1 MIQAKKY
8 VVYSGAALASI
19 LLGLSGAVIMANE
32 TNGYVAGYTYFALF
46 LLCSFIISSLLIS
59 SIALLFSSTV
69 RWVSGVLVMSA
80 FLIVA
85 SYVTSFKTLQAL
97 GRVQYEHEQM
107 KSIGPDV
114 TASVVVY
121 FKTGTTDD
129 EISYFW
135 NNVLS
140 RPDPRGA
147 GQHRSL
153 DGLQSVL
160 RASAL
165 ENHEAVAFTFKAGA
179 TPIEREQIMQGVKS
193 YPPVHKVLE
202 NVAPADV
209 KKIE

>member
-1 MIQAKKY
+1 MMQTKKY
-8 VVYSGAALASI
+8 VVYTGAALASI
-19 LLGLSGAVIMANE
+19 FLGLAGAATMANE
-32 TNGYVAGYTYFALF
+32 TNGYIAGYVFFTLF
-46 LLCSFIISSLLIS
+46 LLCGFIISCLLVSSL
-59 SIALLFSSTV
+59 ALLFSSTV
-69 RWVSGVLVMSA
+69 RWMSGVLVMSA
-80 FLIVA
+80 CLIVA
-85 SYVTSFKTLQAL
+85 SYAASFKTLQAL
-97 GRVQYEHEQM
+97 GRVRYEHEQM
-107 KSIGPDV
+107 IPIGPDV

-121 FKTGTTDD
+121 FKTGTTND

-140 RPDPRGA
+140 RSDSRGA
-147 GQHRSL
+147 GQYRSL

-179 TPIEREQIMQGVKS
+179 TPVEREQIMQGVKS
-193 YPPVHKVLE
+193 YPPVYKVLE